1 MNTGE
6 NGTVPGSTKE
16 CVGKHTEP
24 TDKKTGTET
33 KKRTFTD
40 VIKKEK
46 LPRDMLNKGPVEQ
59 LIEAFGKELNRSG
72 RAS

>member
-1 MNTGE
+1 MCNLLGISVYTSQ
-6 NGTVPGSTKE
+6 VS
-16 CVGKHTEP
+16 VGKHTEL
-24 TDKKTGTET
+24 TNKQTGTET

-46 LPRDMLNKGPVEQ
+46 LPRDLLNKGPVEQ
-59 LIEAFGKELNRSG
+59 LIEAFGKELHRSG